1 MTVPITGSQLVSK
14 ESMMTELSENF
25 DWFEVTTTNHRNI
38 DNSLP
43 IELYQNVRL
52 AAVWME
58 KVRKVLGSRP
68 IIISS
73 WYRSPELNV
82 AVGGSNTSEHP
93 KGTAI
98 DFVCPKFGT
107 PVDIVRKL
115 SNLENK
121 IYFNQLILE
130 HTWVHIS
137 FPVPPAVPKMQVL
150 SLLANK
156 RYAVGITDKYGKAL

>member
-1 MTVPITGSQLVSK
+1 
-14 ESMMTELSENF
+14 MTELSENF
-25 DWFEVTTTNHRNI
+25 DWYEVTATQHRNI

-52 AAVWME
+52 TAVWME
-58 KVRKVLGSRP
+58 KVRNVLGSKS
-68 IIISS
+68 IIVSS
-73 WYRSPELNV
+73 WYRSPALNA
-82 AVGGSNTSEHP
+82 AVGGSNTSEHT

-107 PVDIVRKL
+107 PVDIVKKL
-115 SNLENK
+115 ANLENK

-137 FPVPPAVPKMQVL
+137 FPVPPAIPKMQVL
-150 SLLANK
+150 SLLSNK
-156 RYAVGITDKYGKAL
+156 RYAVGITDKYGNPL